1 MSSLSDKIRQRNR
14 RKGRI
19 RKKIHGTAERP
30 RLTVFKSHKY
40 LYLQAVNDEEGRAL
54 AAASTL
60 KLNVR
65 PNIEGGVV
73 LGKLMAEELKK
84 AKIFT
89 VVFDRNGYKFHGVV
103 KAIADNVREGGIN
116 I

>member
-1 MSSLSDKIRQRNR
+1 MGSLSDKIRQRNR

-19 RKKIHGTAERP
+19 RKKIHGTAQRP

-40 LYLQAVNDEEGRAL
+40 LYLQAINDEEGRTL
-54 AAASTL
+54 ATASTL
-60 KLNVR
+60 KLGVR
-65 PNIEGGVV
+65 PNIEGGVA

-84 AKIFT
+84 AQVSV

-103 KAIADNVREGGIN
+103 KAIADNIHEGGIEV
-116 I
+116 

>member
-1 MSSLSDKIRQRNR
+1 MGSLSDKIQRRNR

-19 RKKIHGTAERP
+19 RKRVQGTAERP
-30 RLTVFKSHKY
+30 RLTIFKSHKY
-40 LYLQAVNDEEGRAL
+40 LYLQVINDENGHTL

-60 KLNVR
+60 KLGVR
-65 PNIEGGVV
+65 PNIEGGAA
-73 LGKLMAEELKK
+73 LGKLMTEELKT
-84 AKIFT
+84 AAIST

-103 KAIADNVREGGIN
+103 KAVVDNVREGGIE